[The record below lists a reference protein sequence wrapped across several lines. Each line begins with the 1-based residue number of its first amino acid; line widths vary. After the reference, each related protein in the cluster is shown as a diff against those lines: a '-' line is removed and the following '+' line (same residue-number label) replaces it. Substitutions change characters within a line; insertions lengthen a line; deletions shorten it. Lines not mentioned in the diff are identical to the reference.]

1 MKALALVVSARER
14 GNCYDF
20 AEFMLERLKQQRV
33 EGELINFYD
42 CQITPCQRCSY
53 ECVARFDPQR
63 RADEAC
69 PIEDDVRMIWEKC

>member
-53 ECVARFDPQR
+53 ECVLALIHSAKQMRPARLR
-63 RADEAC
+63 TMC
-69 PIEDDVRMIWEKC
+69 K